1 MKHYSPEQ
9 RRQYVDQW
17 RASGLSAQVF
27 AKQNGMAMS
36 SLSKWSRDR
45 KREAFMPVIV
55 CNDASSSATGASPS
69 PIAEIVIDGLSLRLF
84 AGITSD
90 NVVALIK
97 AARESRT

>member
-1 MKHYSPEQ
+1 
-9 RRQYVDQW
+9 
-17 RASGLSAQVF
+17 
-27 AKQNGMAMS
+27 
-36 SLSKWSRDR
+36 
-45 KREAFMPVIV
+45 MPVIV